1 MEPNDL
7 VKGELYVLVDYSA
20 DRCSPIYKRE
30 YAGKSVIYMGFE
42 PEYMEH
48 YGETSERHKL
58 LINGELR
65 FMPVGFLRHLKKILD
80 NPFEPC

>member
-7 VKGELYVLVDYSA
+7 VKGELYVLVDYAA

-30 YAGKSVIYMGFE
+30 YAGKPVIYMGFE

-48 YGETSERHKL
+48 YGETSALHKL
-58 LINGELR
+58 LINGEIRYL
-65 FMPVGFLRHLKKILD
+65 PKEFLRHLKKVVD
-80 NPFEPC
+80 KSVMT

>member
-1 MEPNDL
+1 MRAEEL
-7 VKGELYVLVDYSA
+7 VEGELYVLAEYSS

-30 YAGKSVIYMGFE
+30 YAGKSVVYMGFE

-48 YGETSERHKL
+48 YGETSMRYKL
-58 LINGELR
+58 LVNGQLR
-65 FMPVGFLRHLKKILD
+65 HMPVEFLRHLQKILD